1 MNSSEADKAVSYL
14 RFTSALAGAEFSS
27 AEEEV
32 VRKILSGE
40 AEASDILSAY
50 IEENALDTVY
60 RPVEDELSYYPD
72 GSCLVNYFN
81 ITDRPELKKVENF
94 FVNVRTAALLASPP
108 DMRPSFTFLQ
118 TLHETLFSDIYPSAG
133 MIRTA
138 SSSSRNASFCRPEF
152 IEENARLLFDK
163 LAGDN
168 YLKDKADRDE
178 FLDDLAYYMGELE
191 VLHPFR
197 DGNMRVIMLFTR
209 RLIRDAGYEADWE
222 SCDTD
227 RMLEASVA
235 AIDGDYPLLIDVL
248 DQLLSGRT
256 E

>member
-1 MNSSEADKAVSYL
+1 MNSNEADKAISYL

-27 AEEEV
+27 SEEDKA
-32 VRKILSGE
+32 RSILLGE
-40 AEASDILSAY
+40 AEASSILAEFIS
-50 IEENALDTVY
+50 ENSLETVY

-81 ITDRPELKKVENF
+81 ITDRPELKRVENF
-94 FVNVRTAALLASPP
+94 FVNMRTAELLASPP

-138 SSSSRNASFCRPEF
+138 SASSRNSSFCRPEY
-152 IEENARLLFDK
+152 IEDNARMLFDK
-163 LAGDN
+163 LAGEN
-168 YLKDKADRDE
+168 YLKGKADRDE

-209 RLIRDAGYEADWE
+209 RLIRDAGYEAAWE

-235 AIDGDYPLLIDVL
+235 AIDGDYPLLVDVL
-248 DQLLSGRT
+248 DQLLAK
-256 E
+256 EE